1 MFCNKCGSS
10 ISETVNYC
18 GQCGEDLRVTKGGV
32 NQSIAGDNGFSAG
45 QYNNFTGN
53 TINLGVKDEKPIA
66 IIDRKYEK
74 PVKFMGKH
82 IKTAWLMVAGLV
94 GFLANLSTLF
104 SSIGTPSNNN
114 LLFGLLIGFSL
125 FLLSLGF
132 LLKKFRFVHL
142 LFGTNVESDKSG
154 YVYITKVGGDCP
166 LCDGQLKLSNFGPK
180 NKKQLL
186 LCCTRNPEHRS
197 PFDPTILKDL

>member
-94 GFLANLSTLF
+94 GFLANLATLF

-180 NKKQLL
+180 NKNNCYYVAQEILNIGLL
-186 LCCTRNPEHRS
+186 L
-197 PFDPTILKDL
+197 IQLY